1 VVGGGSFFSVLAYLD
16 IADCGGTTRQGLPLR
31 PLPPIL
37 TFNLTGGLRS
47 SSWSFLILL
56 LLSGRLNLLES
67 VLFDIEE
74 VELFELLELDELE
87 FPFTVLVASLSNLT
101 SHFFAA
107 VWQTTPPPVMIPI
120 F

>member
-67 VLFDIEE
+67 VLFDI

-87 FPFTVLVASLSNLT
+87 FPFTVLVVSLSNLT